1 MTPLPLIFNPAAR
14 GGRGRVPRERLAEV
28 AQGRGYSLELW
39 PTRAP
44 GHAEELAAKAREMG
58 LPAVAVWGG
67 DGTYNEAAR
76 GLMNGDTAMLPLP
89 GGTTSVLVYEL
100 GLPRN
105 PVAALNVQLSGAPQR
120 LHLGR
125 TDRGQVFL
133 LMLSAG
139 PDSLILYNLPW
150 VLKRYAGKVGITLQA
165 VAEFFRARL
174 PAFEVR
180 ANGATYPAGWCIVGN
195 GRFYGG
201 PFPATPGADPFRPG
215 LEAVVQTRRGRR
227 SAIPFFFAIPFGR
240 HLERKGVVR
249 FAAREVSLAGE
260 GRIPY
265 QLDGDP
271 AGFLPVTAR
280 ASQDS
285 LVVWLPSAQ
294 PVQSFTS

>member
-1 MTPLPLIFNPAAR
+1 MTPLPLIYNPAAR
-14 GGRGRVPRERLAEV
+14 GGRSRVPQKALSQVAE
-28 AQGRGYSLELW
+28 AFGFALELW

-44 GHAEELAAKAREMG
+44 GHAEALAADARKQG

-76 GLMNGDTAMLPLP
+76 GLCNGETAMLPLP
-89 GGTTSVLVYEL
+89 GGTTSVLIYEL
-100 GLPRN
+100 GLSRKPLEALRQQLAGSPRKM
-105 PVAALNVQLSGAPQR
+105 
-120 LHLGR
+120 HLGR

-165 VAEFFRARL
+165 VAEFFRAQL

-180 ANGATYPAGWCIVGN
+180 GNGTTLSAGWCIVGN
-195 GRFYGG
+195 SRFYGG

-215 LEAVVQTRRGRR
+215 LEAVVQTRRGRL
-227 SAIPFFFAIPFGR
+227 SAIPFFFGIPFGR
-240 HLERKGVVR
+240 HLQQKGVVR
-249 FAAREVSLAGE
+249 FAAVEVSLTGE

-280 ASQDS
+280 ASEDH
-285 LVVWLPSAQ
+285 VWVWLPA
-294 PVQSFTS
+294 

>member
-14 GGRGRVPRERLAEV
+14 GGRSRVPQRALAEV
-28 AQGRGYSLELW
+28 AEARGFRLELW
-39 PTRAP
+39 ATEAP
-44 GHAEELAAKAREMG
+44 GHAEELATRAQEGG

-76 GLMNGDTAMLPLP
+76 GLANGETAMLPLP

-105 PVAALNVQLSGAPQR
+105 PVEALQKQLEGVPR
-120 LHLGR
+120 KLHLGR
-125 TDRGQVFL
+125 TDRGQIFL

-165 VAEFFRARL
+165 VAEFFRADL
-174 PAFEVR
+174 PAFQVR
-180 ANGATYPAGWCIVGN
+180 WNGTVFPAGWCIVGN

-215 LEAVVQTRRGRR
+215 LEAVVQTRHGRL

-240 HLERKGVVR
+240 HLRQKGVVR
-249 FAAREVSLAGE
+249 FEAQEVTLSSE
-260 GRIPY
+260 GRVPY

-280 ASQDS
+280 ASEEFVS
-285 LVVWLPSAQ
+285 VWLPA
-294 PVQSFTS
+294 

>member
-1 MTPLPLIFNPAAR
+1 MIPLPLIFNPAAR
-14 GGRGRVPRERLAEV
+14 GGRGRVPQKALSQVAEASGFAV
-28 AQGRGYSLELW
+28 EFW
-39 PTRAP
+39 PTRGP
-44 GHAEELAAKAREMG
+44 GHAEELAAGARERG

-76 GLMNGDTAMLPLP
+76 GLCNGETAMLPLP
-89 GGTTSVLVYEL
+89 GGTTSVLIYEL
-100 GLPRN
+100 GLSRK
-105 PVAALNVQLSGAPQR
+105 PVEALRQQLSGSPKK

-165 VAEFFRARL
+165 VAEFFRAQL

-180 ANGATYPAGWCIVGN
+180 TNGTTLSAGWCIVGN
-195 GRFYGG
+195 SRFYGG

-215 LEAVVQTRRGRR
+215 LEAVVQTRRGRL
-227 SAIPFFFAIPFGR
+227 SAIPFFFGIPFGR
-240 HLERKGVVR
+240 HLQQKGVVR
-249 FAAREVSLAGE
+249 FQASEVSLLGDD
-260 GRIPY
+260 RIPY

-280 ASQDS
+280 ASEDH
-285 LVVWLPSAQ
+285 VWVWLPA
-294 PVQSFTS
+294 